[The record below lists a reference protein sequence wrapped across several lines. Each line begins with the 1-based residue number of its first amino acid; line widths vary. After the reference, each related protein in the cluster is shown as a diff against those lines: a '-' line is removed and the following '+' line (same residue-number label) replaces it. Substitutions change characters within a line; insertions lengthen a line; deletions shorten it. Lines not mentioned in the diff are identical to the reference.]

1 MDNRNIQKKNAGLY
15 VILLLFL
22 IYVGL
27 AVGRV
32 DFHQVTIE
40 NFEETIILALTDP
53 WSAPLITKNSV
64 LLTVFLSFLWGLF
77 FLYKM
82 ADTRIFMP
90 GREFGTSRLL
100 TAKELN
106 RYTCNFQQPEKN
118 KILSQT
124 ARLQYDMQNVNANSV
139 IIGGSGSGKSFYEV
153 KPNLYQCGTSFV
165 VTDPKGEL
173 LRDCGG
179 YLEQH
184 GYEVRV
190 LDLIDFDGSDRYN
203 PFRYIHSDED
213 IIKLITNMMAN
224 TTPKESS
231 PSDPFWEHAESM
243 LHQALMSYV
252 WYEFPKMGREANMP
266 GFMEMLN
273 MAKVP
278 AKEGEKSD
286 LDRLMEQLPSDH
298 PARVTYE
305 KVRGGAQD
313 TIRSIFISAHA
324 RLAFLQNPKV
334 LRILET
340 DDMDF
345 ASFGEGVFE
354 NPERKVA
361 LFLKI
366 PDNDKSYNFIC
377 GMLYTQMFQELELI
391 ADKKHK
397 GKLPVHVA
405 FWLDEFANIA
415 LPKNFINVLA
425 TMRSRNMSANIIIQN
440 IAQIKSMFKDDW
452 ESLTGNCDTLVYLG
466 GNEQGTHEYISK
478 LLGKYTIDK
487 KSHGET
493 KGSHGS
499 SSNNYDV
506 LGREI
511 LMPDEVRKMDNRRCL
526 IFIKGYDAVMDDKYH
541 TWESKAYLESEQLGP
556 YMSKAEKESLLR
568 EGQKRFYL
576 DGGGVTLV
584 KSYVRQIEK
593 YHCIYEESK
602 VFQELE
608 KVRAGNA
615 YLLSHVCY
623 NQTGKLEHLMSV
635 ALSVEAKTVKAAD
648 GILHAHTIV
657 GGFSK
662 ADIQKDWTEEN
673 AVFHEMSPKEAAAFF
688 CPENRSLVFGFK
700 KKEKKEQTKKEDGKP
715 EADQ

>member
-1 MDNRNIQKKNAGLY
+1 MNSPKKDIPLY
-15 VILLLFL
+15 LLLLVFL
-22 IYVGL
+22 VYISL

-32 DFHQVTIE
+32 DFTNVTIE
-40 NFEETIILALTDP
+40 NLEETLLFALTSP
-53 WSAPLITKNSV
+53 ASALQITKQSIR
-64 LLTVFLSFLWGLF
+64 LTVFVSFLWGLF
-77 FLYKM
+77 FLYHM
-82 ADTRIFMP
+82 ADTRKFMP
-90 GREFGTSRLL
+90 GQEFGTARLL
-100 TAKELN
+100 TPKELN
-106 RYTCNFQQPEKN
+106 RQTCDEKNPQNN
-118 KILSQT
+118 KILSQE
-124 ARLQYDMQNVNANSV
+124 ARLQYNMPNVNANSV

-153 KPNLYQCGTSFV
+153 KPNLYQCATSVV

-179 YLEQH
+179 FLEQN
-184 GYEVRV
+184 GYTVRV

-231 PSDPFWEHAESM
+231 PSDPFWEHSESM

-252 WYEFPKMGREANMP
+252 WYEYPKMGKEANMP
-266 GFMEMLN
+266 GFMELLN

-278 AKEGEKSD
+278 SKEGEKSD

-334 LRILET
+334 MRILES

-345 ASFGEGVFE
+345 ASFGEGVFQ
-354 NPERKVA
+354 NPDRKVA

-377 GMLYTQMFQELELI
+377 GMLYTQMFQELELL
-391 ADKKHK
+391 ADKKYE

-452 ESLTGNCDTLVYLG
+452 ESLTGNCDTLIYLG

-511 LMPDEVRKMDNRRCL
+511 LMPDEVRKMDNRKCL
-526 IFIKGYDAVMDDKYH
+526 VFIKGYDAVMDDKYH
-541 TWESKAYLESEQLGP
+541 TWETKAYKESEALGP
-556 YMSKAEKESLLR
+556 YVSQAEKDSMLR
-568 EGQKRFYL
+568 EGQKRFYI
-576 DGGGVTLV
+576 DGAGMSLV
-584 KSYVRQIEK
+584 KSYVRQIEQ
-593 YHCIYEESK
+593 YHCLYEESK
-602 VFQELE
+602 VYAETE
-608 KVRAGNA
+608 KKPAGEA
-615 YLLSHVCY
+615 YLLSHVGY
-623 NQTGKLEHLMSV
+623 NQSTKLEHLLC
-635 ALSVEAKTVKAAD
+635 AAISVEAYPVKAAD
-648 GILHAHTIV
+648 CTLHAHPLI
-657 GGFSK
+657 GAFSK
-662 ADIQKDWTEEN
+662 IDVDKEWSPEN
-673 AVFHEMSPKEAAAFF
+673 VVFHEMTQEEIQSLY
-688 CPENRSLVFGFK
+688 CPQNRSLVFGFK
-700 KKEKKEQTKKEDGKP
+700 KKENKKDGRP
-715 EADQ
+715 ETD